1 MTKISA
7 EVQDARDAALA
18 QELERVLEGMLRVQT
33 QLLEVTRRHR
43 SAIARADCVEIGAC
57 VRTHGEL
64 LVAVQELEHRR
75 RAVVGQLTSGTKA
88 SRTPTLTELA
98 ERLAEPWRDRAM
110 GLAKQ
115 LRETVIRVG
124 EEQRTVRLATESL
137 LAHMD
142 GLVRQIA
149 KKLSHAGTYSARG
162 VVEAGRQQVASGLDI
177 AG

>member
-1 MTKISA
+1 MSGSGVTDR
-7 EVQDARDAALA
+7 EAALA
-18 QELERVLEGMLRVQT
+18 SELERVLEGMLRVQT

-43 SAIARADCVEIGAC
+43 AAIAQADASEIGAC
-57 VRTHGEL
+57 VRTHAEL
-64 LVAVQELEHRR
+64 LRAVQELEGRR
-75 RAVVGQLTSGTKA
+75 RAVVAQLTAGTKPT
-88 SRTPTLTELA
+88 RQPTLTELA
-98 ERLAEPWRDRAM
+98 ERLADPWRERAI

-115 LRETVIRVG
+115 LRETLVRVTD
-124 EEQRTVRLATESL
+124 EQRTVRMASESL

-162 VVEAGRQQVASGLDI
+162 VVEAGRHQVASGLDI